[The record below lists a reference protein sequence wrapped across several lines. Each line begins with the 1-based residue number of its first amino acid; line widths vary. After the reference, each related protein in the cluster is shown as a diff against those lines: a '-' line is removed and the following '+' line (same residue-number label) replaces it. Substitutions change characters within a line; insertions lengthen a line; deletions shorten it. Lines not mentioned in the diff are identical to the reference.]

1 MALCGLMPLW
11 PAVLQA
17 SPDEAGPLLAAA
29 ASRALAPEHLL
40 VLGCFAT
47 AMLALAAWLWG
58 RGPGARLV
66 AACLAC
72 TLVVD
77 GLFLALALVSP
88 QLSGLV

>member
-1 MALCGLMPLW
+1 
-11 PAVLQA
+11 
-17 SPDEAGPLLAAA
+17 
-29 ASRALAPEHLL
+29 
-40 VLGCFAT
+40 
-47 AMLALAAWLWG
+47 
-58 RGPGARLV
+58 V

>member
-1 MALCGLMPLW
+1 
-11 PAVLQA
+11 
-17 SPDEAGPLLAAA
+17 
-29 ASRALAPEHLL
+29 
-40 VLGCFAT
+40 
-47 AMLALAAWLWG
+47 MLALASWLWG

>member
-1 MALCGLMPLW
+1 
-11 PAVLQA
+11 
-17 SPDEAGPLLAAA
+17 
-29 ASRALAPEHLL
+29 LL
-40 VLGCFAT
+40 VLGCFAI

-66 AACLAC
+66 ATCLAS

-77 GLFLALALVSP
+77 GLFLGLALVSP